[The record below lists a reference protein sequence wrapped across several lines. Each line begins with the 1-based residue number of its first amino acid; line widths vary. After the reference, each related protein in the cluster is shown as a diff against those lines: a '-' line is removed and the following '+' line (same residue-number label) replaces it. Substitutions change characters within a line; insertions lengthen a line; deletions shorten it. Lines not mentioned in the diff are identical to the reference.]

1 MNPLA
6 KPVDT
11 RVNFAAVL
19 LDAVA
24 DAREESRP
32 IVFVAELGAGAT
44 ILARHIGGLIRPLR
58 CPHHTVSER
67 GLAGELALAAGG
79 TLYLDEAHEL
89 KTSVL
94 SSVMATWRMMDANP
108 AQPLIVATVHD
119 EKGLDRLRKVFGD
132 SPIVIRL

>member
-11 RVNFAAVL
+11 RVNFAVVL
-19 LDAVA
+19 LGAID
-24 DAREESRP
+24 DARQDNRP
-32 IVFVAELGAGAT
+32 IVFVAEPGDGAT
-44 ILARHIGGLIRPLR
+44 ILARHMGDVFRPFR
-58 CPHHTVSER
+58 APHHTVSER
-67 GLAGELALAAGG
+67 GFAGELALAAGG

-94 SSVMATWRMMDANP
+94 SSVMATWGMMGANP
-108 AQPLIVATVHD
+108 AQPLVIASVHD